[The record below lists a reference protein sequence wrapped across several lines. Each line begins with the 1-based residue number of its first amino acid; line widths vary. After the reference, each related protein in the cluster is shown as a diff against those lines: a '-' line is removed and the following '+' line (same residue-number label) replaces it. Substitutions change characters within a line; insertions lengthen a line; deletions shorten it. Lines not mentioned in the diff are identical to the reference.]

1 MPTKCEKLAA
11 VLKNARHLYII
22 LQDYPDPDAIA
33 SAAALRELARQ
44 RYSLGSSLV
53 FGGVVGRVEN
63 RALLR
68 YLDLTLRPFDAVNM
82 VEHPCLALVDTQP
95 GMGNNCLPDTI
106 IPHIVI
112 DHHPITR
119 ATRQAA
125 YTDIRRRY
133 GATSTIL
140 YEYLRESKI
149 PLTPPLA
156 TALLYGI
163 RSDTQDL
170 GRENTRAD
178 MEATLALFPLANIRM
193 YHNIQQASV
202 STPYYRL
209 LASALHETWQCG
221 PALVSLPG
229 RIDTPDA
236 IGEIAD
242 LLLRHESCQWSLS
255 IGLFDNRYLLSMRT
269 IAPKANAGQTMRRL
283 VDGQGTGGGHRMLA
297 GGQIPIPD
305 PPAKR
310 DKKLEEVLM
319 RRFLRMVARGGGKP
333 RRLLDPS
340 A

>member
-1 MPTKCEKLAA
+1 MPTQCDKLAA
-11 VLKNARHLYII
+11 VLNNARHLYIM

-68 YLDLTLRPFDAVNM
+68 YLDLTLLPFDAGNM
-82 VEHPCLALVDTQP
+82 VENPCIALVDTQP
-95 GMGNNCLPDTI
+95 GMGNNCLPANMT
-106 IPHIVI
+106 PHIVI
-112 DHHPITR
+112 DHHPATR
-119 ATRQAA
+119 ATRHAA

-140 YEYLRESKI
+140 YEYLLEANI
-149 PLTPPLA
+149 TLTTPLA

-170 GRENTRAD
+170 GRDNTRAD
-178 MEATLALFPLANIRM
+178 MEATLSLFPLANTRM

-209 LASALHETWQCG
+209 LVTALRETWQCG

-242 LLLRHESCQWSLS
+242 LLLRHESCQWSLC

-269 IAPKANAGQTMRRL
+269 IAPKANAGQTMHRL
-283 VDGQGTGGGHRMLA
+283 VDGHGTGGGHRMLS
-297 GGQIPIPD
+297 GGQIPLTKT
-305 PPAKR
+305 PAVR
-310 DKKLEEVLM
+310 DKKLEEILL
-319 RRFLRMVARGGGKP
+319 RRFLRNVARSCGKP
-333 RRLLDPS
+333 RRLLDTS
-340 A
+340 T

>member
-1 MPTKCEKLAA
+1 MPTKCAKLDA
-11 VLKNARHLYII
+11 VLNDARHLYII

-33 SAAALRELARQ
+33 SAAALRELAKQ
-44 RYSLGSSLV
+44 RCSLGSSLV

-68 YLDLTLRPFDAVNM
+68 YLDLTMRRFDAVNL
-82 VEHPCLALVDTQP
+82 EDNARLAMVDTQP
-95 GMGNNCLPDTI
+95 GMGNNCLPDDIT
-106 IPHIVI
+106 PHIVI
-112 DHHPITR
+112 DHHPVTR

-125 YTDIRRRY
+125 FTDIRRRY

-140 YEYLRESKI
+140 YEYLRESEL

-178 MEATLALFPLANIRM
+178 MDATLALFPLANTRM
-193 YHNIQQASV
+193 YHNIQNASV

-209 LASALHETWQCG
+209 LTRALQQTWQCG

-229 RIDTPDA
+229 GIDTPDA
-236 IGEIAD
+236 IGEIAE

-255 IGLFDNRYLLSMRT
+255 IGLFENRYLLSMRT
-269 IAPKANAGQTMRRL
+269 IAPRADAGHTMHRL
-283 VDGQGTGGGHRMLA
+283 VDGHGTGGGHRTLA
-297 GGQIPIPD
+297 GGQIPIANT
-305 PPAKR
+305 PAVR
-310 DKKLEEVLM
+310 DIKFEEFLM
-319 RRFLRMVARGGGKP
+319 RRFLRLVARGGGKP
-333 RRLLDPS
+333 RRLLDTPD
-340 A
+340 